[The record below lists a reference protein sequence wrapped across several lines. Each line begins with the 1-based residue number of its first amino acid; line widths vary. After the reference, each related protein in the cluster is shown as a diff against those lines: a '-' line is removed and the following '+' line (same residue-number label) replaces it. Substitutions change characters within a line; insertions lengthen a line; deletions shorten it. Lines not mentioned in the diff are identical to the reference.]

1 MSNFYQVYYDIQNAS
16 LENKRRK
23 ISFYMNDNNPFLTP
37 KYSYVNKKSFLL
49 KKKWANDEDNE
60 YNPNKA
66 RKRCK
71 TTFDPPFSKKSK
83 PQNLFNTSLISENN
97 KNICIDANINMST
110 NTDTNMSKNTDTNT
124 DTNMSKNTDTNMSTN
139 TDTNMSTNTEDDDNL
154 STHSGL
160 SSYSFRPDLIEE
172 SFFND
177 KTLPIIDIQQNSDSH
192 EDLEYSDISDNE
204 T

>member
-16 LENKRRK
+16 SENKRRK

-49 KKKWANDEDNE
+49 QKKWTNDEDNE

-71 TTFDPPFSKKSK
+71 TTFDHPFSKKSK

-110 NTDTNMSKNTDTNT
+110 NTDTN
-124 DTNMSKNTDTNMSTN
+124 TDTNMSTN
-139 TDTNMSTNTEDDDNL
+139 TSTNTEDNDNL
-154 STHSGL
+154 SIHSSL
-160 SSYSFRPDLIEE
+160 SCYSFRPDLIEE

-177 KTLPIIDIQQNSDSH
+177 KTLPIIDIQQNSVSH